1 MNCKKTTGQKK
12 QWEEPMTGN
21 WHRGKYI
28 TGRTQGNDMEGV
40 SKSCPLSWPST
51 TIWLKSCFLIKL
63 LLPPPPLGSS
73 SPQWIQFRSL
83 PNTGQT
89 FLVSILSSHTRLLCT
104 HTIQGFE
111 VFFAPNMTAILWSTK
126 DTLTHS
132 SKLRSL
138 CVSQNS
144 LVWGCVAG
152 ELLAFPHW
160 GLWTRGCRVHDLC
173 GQSQRCWLRKF

>member
-1 MNCKKTTGQKK
+1 
-12 QWEEPMTGN
+12 MTGN

-63 LLPPPPLGSS
+63 LLPPPLWGPGLLSEYSSVHFLTRGRPSLSPYSAHTLGSS
-73 SPQWIQFRSL
+73 A
-83 PNTGQT
+83 
-89 FLVSILSSHTRLLCT
+89 